1 MKNTNISAGTIARTI
16 VLIVA
21 LVNTLL
27 TAFGKN
33 PLPFSDEEVYAGVSA
48 VITVIVS
55 LVAWWKNN
63 SFTKKAIE
71 ADAILIESKTES
83 EEE

>member
-16 VLIVA
+16 VLIAA

-33 PLPFSDEEVYAGVSA
+33 PLPFSNEEVYAGVSA
-48 VITVIVS
+48 VITVVVS

-83 EEE
+83 EE

>member
-27 TAFGKN
+27 TAFEKN

>member
-16 VLIVA
+16 VLIAA

-33 PLPFSDEEVYAGVSA
+33 PLPFSNEEVYAGVSS
-48 VITVIVS
+48 VVTVIAS
-55 LVAWWKNN
+55 LLAWWKNN

-83 EEE
+83 EE

>member
-16 VLIVA
+16 VLIAA

-48 VITVIVS
+48 VITVVVS

-83 EEE
+83 EE

>member
-27 TAFGKN
+27 TAFEKN
-33 PLPFSDEEVYAGVSA
+33 PLPFSDDELYAFVFP

>member
-33 PLPFSDEEVYAGVSA
+33 PLPFSNEEVYAGVSA
-48 VITVIVS
+48 VITVVVS

-83 EEE
+83 EE

>member
-48 VITVIVS
+48 VITVVVS

>member
-1 MKNTNISAGTIARTI
+1 MKNTNISSGTIARTI

-48 VITVIVS
+48 VITVVVS

-83 EEE
+83 EE

>member
-21 LVNTLL
+21 LVNTLF

-48 VITVIVS
+48 VITVVVS

-83 EEE
+83 EE

>member
-33 PLPFSDEEVYAGVSA
+33 PLPFSDEEVYASVSA

>member
-48 VITVIVS
+48 VITVVVS
-55 LVAWWKNN
+55 LVAWWENN

-83 EEE
+83 EE